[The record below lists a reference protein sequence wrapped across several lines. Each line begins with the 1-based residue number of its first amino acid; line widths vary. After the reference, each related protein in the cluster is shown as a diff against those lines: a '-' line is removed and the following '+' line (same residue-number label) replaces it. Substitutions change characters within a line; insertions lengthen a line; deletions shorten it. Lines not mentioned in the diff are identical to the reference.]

1 MDMGSVAAAIN
12 LWAVL
17 VAAAVTFVIGGLW
30 YSPLL
35 FARIWMAENGLR
47 EEDLK
52 GSNMAK
58 IFGVSFALQLIAAFM
73 LAMFVGPK
81 ATAGFSTLAGF
92 MVGLG
97 WVATSFGVVYL
108 FERRS
113 IKLWLINAGYLTV
126 SFTVMGVILGLWH

>member
-1 MDMGSVAAAIN
+1 MDMGSAAAAIN

-17 VAAAVTFVIGGLW
+17 VSSTVTFVIGGLW
-30 YSPLL
+30 YSPVL
-35 FARIWMAENGLR
+35 FARIWMAENGFR

-52 GSNMAK
+52 GANMAK
-58 IFGVSFALQLIAAFM
+58 IFGVAFVLQLIAAFM
-73 LAMFVGPK
+73 LAMFIGPQ
-81 ATAGFSTLAGF
+81 ATAGFSTLAGL

-113 IKLWLINAGYLTV
+113 IKLWLINAGYLTI
-126 SFTVMGVILGLWH
+126 SFTVMGVILGLWR